1 MHRLARFKGTKER
14 FEMASNET
22 APAPAEAGG
31 PPRDGSVKKLKEEL
45 MIVKELWG
53 KEIKLVFPG
62 TPKGEPGFPYPVS
75 IQRKITAP
83 PEVTNWD
90 VENMVVKLIIQ
101 GADKDELPVKVVAPN
116 PALPKAVRRA
126 IAEAVEAQWKE
137 MLVEAEEG
145 SNWQLAAIFDWTKS
159 KWVQLL
165 GSLPE
170 YIERYDTG
178 FSELRFSVREPQESE
193 SESSTD
199 EEEEARIEALREAR
213 LDRAYQKALD
223 LAEKK
228 EIEAEE
234 ARVAAELGHDS
245 SLEIKKVSK
254 KEQEALLKEK
264 ADKKGSRQAKTG
276 QKHSKYAGDDS
287 AVEKAKKAG
296 KPAPGSAAAIK
307 ARRSKE

>member
-1 MHRLARFKGTKER
+1 MG
-14 FEMASNET
+14 
-22 APAPAEAGG
+22 
-31 PPRDGSVKKLKEEL
+31 
-45 MIVKELWG
+45 
-53 KEIKLVFPG
+53 
-62 TPKGEPGFPYPVS
+62 
-75 IQRKITAP
+75 
-83 PEVTNWD
+83 
-90 VENMVVKLIIQ
+90 
-101 GADKDELPVKVVAPN
+101 
-116 PALPKAVRRA
+116 
-126 IAEAVEAQWKE
+126 
-137 MLVEAEEG
+137 
-145 SNWQLAAIFDWTKS
+145 
-159 KWVQLL
+159 LL

-254 KEQEALLKEK
+254 KQEALLKEK
-264 ADKKGSRQAKTG
+264 ADKKGSRQA
-276 QKHSKYAGDDS
+276 
-287 AVEKAKKAG
+287 
-296 KPAPGSAAAIK
+296 
-307 ARRSKE
+307 